1 MKTNQRRKPK
11 AIYSKLAIRQSS
23 QPLSLVLAETQKQ
36 AAFLWQKG
44 KASDMPELE
53 AVGLEA
59 VGGPAGSDRLRVH
72 MWLSVIG
79 PKLEVRTKI
88 REVVSD

>member
-1 MKTNQRRKPK
+1 M
-11 AIYSKLAIRQSS
+11 
-23 QPLSLVLAETQKQ
+23 
-36 AAFLWQKG
+36 WQKG
-44 KASDMPELE
+44 KASDTPELE

-59 VGGPAGSDRLRVH
+59 VGGPAGSDGLRVH

-88 REVVSD
+88 REVVSY